1 MLFNALRASAS
12 AALLASLVAAAAC
25 GGSAPPP
32 AAAPAGAPTDTSAAA
47 ASAAP
52 ASSSGAA
59 APASSSAGGSDNVT
73 VPATWSK
80 DLPKPQQGAFMKANV
95 VPPLSAAFKAHDAT
109 KYGDFGCKT
118 CHGHPFAD
126 PHDFLPHLTF
136 SGGAITQFKDK
147 PEMSKW
153 MHEVVEPTMAKAM
166 GQQPYDMKTNTG
178 FGCKGCHT
186 VDMK

>member
-1 MLFNALRASAS
+1 MLSTALRAS
-12 AALLASLVAAAAC
+12 LFVSLVAAAAC

-32 AAAPAGAPTDTSAAA
+32 ATTPAAPTDSSAAA

-52 ASSSGAA
+52 TSTAAPADTSAAA
-59 APASSSAGGSDNVT
+59 APGA
-73 VPATWSK
+73 WSK
-80 DLPKPQQGAFMKANV
+80 TTLSKEQQAAYMKTKVMPAMSPV
-95 VPPLSAAFKAHDAT
+95 FKGHDAT
-109 KYGDFGCKT
+109 KYADFGCKT
-118 CHGHPFAD
+118 CHGHPFQD

-136 SGGAITQFKDK
+136 SGGALTQFKDK
-147 PEMSKW
+147 PEISKW
-153 MHEVVEPTMAKAM
+153 MHEQVEPGMATAM

>member
-1 MLFNALRASAS
+1 MLSTALRAS
-12 AALLASLVAAAAC
+12 LFVSLVAAAAC

-32 AAAPAGAPTDTSAAA
+32 ATTPAAPSDSSVPA

-52 ASSSGAA
+52 AGSAAA
-59 APASSSAGGSDNVT
+59 APADTAAPG
-73 VPATWSK
+73 AWSK
-80 DLPKPQQGAFMKANV
+80 TALTKEQQAAFMKTKVMPALTPV
-95 VPPLSAAFKAHDAT
+95 FKGHDAA
-109 KYGDFGCKT
+109 KYGDFSCKT
-118 CHGHPFAD
+118 CHGHPFQD

-136 SGGAITQFKDK
+136 SGGTLTCFKDK
-147 PEMSKW
+147 PEISKF
-153 MHEVVEPTMAKAM
+153 MHEQVEPAMATSL

>member
-1 MLFNALRASAS
+1 MLSTALRASAP
-12 AALLASLVAAAAC
+12 AALLLSLVAAAAC

-32 AAAPAGAPTDTSAAA
+32 ATAPAASAAPTDTSAASSAAPA
-47 ASAAP
+47 ASAA
-52 ASSSGAA
+52 
-59 APASSSAGGSDNVT
+59 APGSDNT
-73 VPATWSK
+73 PVPATWSK

-95 VPPLSAAFKAHDAT
+95 VPPMSAAFKAHDAT
-109 KYGDFGCKT
+109 KYADFGCKT
-118 CHGHPFAD
+118 CHGHPFQD

-136 SGGAITQFKDK
+136 SGGALTQFKDK
-147 PEMSKW
+147 PEISKW

>member
-1 MLFNALRASAS
+1 MVSTALRASS
-12 AALLASLVAAAAC
+12 SVAALLILAAAAAC

-32 AAAPAGAPTDTSAAA
+32 ATTPASPADSSSAGAGTAPPPADTSAAG
-47 ASAAP
+47 
-52 ASSSGAA
+52 GAA
-59 APASSSAGGSDNVT
+59 DAT

-95 VPPLSAAFKAHDAT
+95 IPPLSAAFKAHDAT
-109 KYGDFGCKT
+109 KYADFGCKT
-118 CHGHPFAD
+118 CHGHPFQD

-136 SGGAITQFKDK
+136 SGGNLTQFKDK
-147 PEMSKW
+147 PEISKW